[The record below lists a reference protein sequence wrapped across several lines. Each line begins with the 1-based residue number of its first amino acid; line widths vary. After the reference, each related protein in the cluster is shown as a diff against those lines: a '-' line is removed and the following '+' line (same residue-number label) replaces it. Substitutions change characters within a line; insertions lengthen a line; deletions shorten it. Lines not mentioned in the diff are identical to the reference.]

1 MIHTITDL
9 PINLAH
15 KLGIGDQ
22 YEIWL
27 QHESQGA
34 GALQKVCPQEAFFL
48 HKVLQFII
56 STGST
61 AD

>member
-27 QHESQGA
+27 EHESQGA
-34 GALQKVCPQEAFFL
+34 GALQKVCAWGSIFFN
-48 HKVLQFII
+48 KILQLVI
-56 STGST
+56 STGS
-61 AD
+61 